1 MAAATFG
8 SVHVTD
14 TVLSESVGG
23 TPLVQLN
30 NVVPDG
36 CGTVWLK
43 MESVNPTGSYKDR
56 MAVAVLGRAIQ
67 RGDVHPGDR
76 VVEYTGGS
84 TGTALAFVAARLGLR
99 FVAVSSDAFSEAKL
113 SSMRA
118 YGAEVIVEESEGGAI
133 TPELIGRMKSRAQ
146 ELVSEEGCF
155 YTDQFGSRDVLV
167 GYEPMGVEIAEQ
179 TGGIVDVICAGVG
192 TGGALM
198 GAVNGLDG
206 KGVQP
211 DVIAL
216 EPAQSPLLTTGVGG
230 PHRVEG
236 IGVGF
241 EPPFLDR
248 ERCTEIR
255 TVDETVAMEMCR
267 RLAVEE
273 GLLCGTSTGLNVSAA
288 IELANEL
295 GPDSSVVTF
304 NCDSGL
310 KYLESG
316 LFDRST

>member
-1 MAAATFG
+1 MVATTFG

-23 TPLVQLN
+23 TPLVRLN

-67 RGDVHPGDR
+67 RGDVKAGDK

-133 TPELIGRMKSRAQ
+133 TPELIARMKRRAQ
-146 ELVSEEGCF
+146 ELASEDDYF
-155 YTDQFGSRDVLV
+155 YTDQFGSPDVLV
-167 GYEPMGVEIAEQ
+167 GYEPMGVEIADQ
-179 TGGIVDVICAGVG
+179 TAGIVDVICAGVG

-198 GAVNGLDG
+198 GAVNGLNS

-211 DVIAL
+211 DIVAL
-216 EPAQSPLLTTGVGG
+216 EPAQSPLLTTGAGG

-248 ERCTEIR
+248 ERCAEIR
-255 TVDETVAMEMCR
+255 TVDEILAMEMCR
-267 RLAVEE
+267 RLAAEE
-273 GLLCGTSTGLNVSAA
+273 GLLCGTSTGLNVCAA
-288 IELANEL
+288 IELAGEL
-295 GPDSSVVTF
+295 GSDSSVVTL

-310 KYLESG
+310 KYLDSG
-316 LFDRST
+316 LFDRPT

>member
-30 NVVPDG
+30 NVVPNG

-67 RGDVHPGDR
+67 RGDVQPGDR

-99 FVAVSSDAFSEAKL
+99 FIAVSSDAFSEAKL

-146 ELVSEEGCF
+146 QLVSEEGCF

-167 GYEPMGVEIAEQ
+167 GYEPMGVEIADQ
-179 TGGIVDVICAGVG
+179 SDGIVDVICAGVG

-206 KGVQP
+206 KGVHP

-241 EPPFLDR
+241 
-248 ERCTEIR
+248 C
-255 TVDETVAMEMCR
+255 
-267 RLAVEE
+267 
-273 GLLCGTSTGLNVSAA
+273 LLYTSPS
-288 IELANEL
+288 
-295 GPDSSVVTF
+295 PRD
-304 NCDSGL
+304 
-310 KYLESG
+310 
-316 LFDRST
+316 

>member
-1 MAAATFG
+1 MAATTFG

-14 TVLSESVGG
+14 SVLSSSVGG
-23 TPLVQLN
+23 TPLVQLTK
-30 NVVPDG
+30 VVPDG

-67 RGDVHPGDR
+67 RGDVRPGDR

-155 YTDQFGSRDVLV
+155 YTDQFGSPDVLV
-167 GYEPMGVEIAEQ
+167 GYEPMGGEIADQ
-179 TGGIVDVICAGVG
+179 TGGAVDVICAGVG

-206 KGVQP
+206 KGVHP

-255 TVDETVAMEMCR
+255 TVDETAAMEMCR

-273 GLLCGTSTGLNVSAA
+273 GLLCGTSTGLNVCAA
-288 IELANEL
+288 VELVNEL

-316 LFDRST
+316 LFNRST